1 MRRTPKSRLFTPYF
15 LPSYNLY
22 RFQIASVTKKK
33 LIQKPKE
40 NFVKVLFYVY
50 LFIFCEKIFKNLARI
65 SLPLRLWDELPNSL
79 FRKTGISH
87 ILYDK

>member
-40 NFVKVLFYVY
+40 NFVKVLFFMYIYSFSV
-50 LFIFCEKIFKNLARI
+50 KNFQKSSKNIPA
-65 SLPLRLWDELPNSL
+65 S
-79 FRKTGISH
+79 KVVG
-87 ILYDK
+87 